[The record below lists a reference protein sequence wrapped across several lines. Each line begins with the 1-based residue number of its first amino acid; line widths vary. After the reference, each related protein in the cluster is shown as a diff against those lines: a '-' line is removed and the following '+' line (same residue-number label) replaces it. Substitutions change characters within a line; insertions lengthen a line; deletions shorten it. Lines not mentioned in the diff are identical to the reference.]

1 MHVVHSR
8 ACALLVVAALPACRT
23 NVVPSPAGRAA
34 GTIVASNMNDHTAT
48 LLDAST
54 LATVATL
61 STGTA
66 PHEVTIS
73 HDGRWALVS
82 NYGTREQP
90 GSTITVI
97 DIDARRVARTI
108 DLGTSRRP
116 HGMAFLPGDTLAAVT
131 AEADRAVRLVDVR
144 SGQIVKSLPS
154 NGRGTHMAAL
164 SADGRR
170 MVAGNI
176 ADGTL
181 AIFSPLGG
189 DTTRTVK
196 VGRQPEG
203 VAITPD
209 GARGWAGSNQDGIV
223 VVVDLARGV
232 PIDTVRGFGLP
243 YRIAVSAD
251 GRTAVVT
258 DPVRATVRIFDEAT
272 RHERFAVV
280 IPADSLV
287 ATAEV
292 KGSPSPEGVTISR
305 DSRWAYVT
313 LQGRNRVA
321 LIDLARGTI
330 VGYGVTGNWS
340 DGIGYSPRGR

>member
-1 MHVVHSR
+1 MHVASSR
-8 ACALLVVAALPACRT
+8 ACALFAFAATAACHPNVAPGGSRR
-23 NVVPSPAGRAA
+23 PAG
-34 GTIVASNMNDHTAT
+34 TVVASNMNDHTAT
-48 LLDAST
+48 LLDATT
-54 LATVATL
+54 LATLATL
-61 STGTA
+61 PTGTA
-66 PHEVTIS
+66 PHEVTVS

-90 GSTITVI
+90 GNTITVI

-108 DLGTSRRP
+108 ELGASRRP
-116 HGMAFLPGDTLAAVT
+116 HGMAFLPGDTLLAVT
-131 AEADRAVRLVDVR
+131 AESDRAVRLVDVR
-144 SGQIVKSLPS
+144 TGRTVKDLPS
-154 NGRGTHMAAL
+154 NGRGTHMLAL
-164 SADGRR
+164 AADGRR
-170 MVAGNI
+170 MIAGNI

-181 AIFSPLGG
+181 AIFSPLGA

-209 GARGWAGSNQDGIV
+209 GVRGWAASNQDGII
-223 VVVDLARGV
+223 VVVDLGRGV
-232 PIDTVRGFGLP
+232 PVDTVRGFGLP
-243 YRIAVSAD
+243 YRIAISPD
-251 GRTAVVT
+251 GQTAVVT
-258 DPVRATVRIFDEAT
+258 DPVRASVRVFDEPT
-272 RHERFAVV
+272 RRERFAVA

-292 KGSPSPEGVTISR
+292 KGSPSPEGVAITR

-321 LIDLARGTI
+321 LLDLARGVI
-330 VGYGVTGNWS
+330 VAYGVTGNWS

>member
-1 MHVVHSR
+1 MHALHSR
-8 ACALLVVAALPACRT
+8 ACALITAVALGACRT
-23 NVVPSPAGRAA
+23 IVSPSPSGRPS
-34 GTIVASNMNDHTAT
+34 GTVVASNMNDHTAT

-54 LATVATL
+54 LATLATL
-61 STGTA
+61 PTGTA

-97 DIDARRVARTI
+97 DVDARRVTRTV

-116 HGMAFLPGDTLAAVT
+116 HGMAFLPGDTLVAVT

-144 SGQIVKSLPS
+144 SGQIVRSLSS
-154 NGRGTHMAAL
+154 NGRGTHMVAL
-164 SADGRR
+164 AADGRR

-176 ADGTL
+176 AEGTL
-181 AIFSPLGG
+181 AIFSPLGA
-189 DTTRTVK
+189 DSTRVVK

-209 GARGWAGSNQDGIV
+209 GTRGWAGSNQDGIV

-232 PIDTVRGFGLP
+232 PVDTVRGFGLP
-243 YRIAVSAD
+243 YRIAISSD

-258 DPVRATVRIFDEAT
+258 DPVKATVRIFDEPT
-272 RHERFAVV
+272 RRERFTVA

-287 ATAEV
+287 STAEV

-321 LIDLARGTI
+321 LIDLERGTI
-330 VGYGVTGNWS
+330 VGYGVTGTWS